1 MNFYELNDHPRGDAD
16 TCYSEEKGYNQGDA
30 ASCPACGGPV
40 SLLTWLPP
48 YRVVLKLYGKEFG
61 DFVFIPGGDDFL
73 VSQKFREV
81 YVSNRLTGLSGFD
94 AVEVLNVKTRRKR
107 ILPPPNYFRVSPN
120 YGQTALDLKASGFEW
135 HEPPKCDYCRE
146 ATKIRWQRLI
156 VEEGTWSGEDAF
168 RPRGLSGTV
177 MVTQRF
183 KDACEQ
189 NGITNAFFTPAELAG
204 HDFEPWNKG

>member
-1 MNFYELNDHPRGDAD
+1 MQFYELEEFPRGEAD
-16 TCYSEEKGYNQGDA
+16 TCYQEEAGYNQGDA
-30 ASCPACGGPV
+30 ASCPICGATT

-48 YRVVLKLYGKEFG
+48 YRAILTLHGNQFG
-61 DFVFIPGGDDFL
+61 DLTFSGSDDFL
-73 VSQKFREV
+73 VSHKFREV
-81 YVSNRLTGLSGFD
+81 YDRNGLTGLSGFD
-94 AVEVLNVKTRRKR
+94 PVEVLRVKTPKRR
-107 ILPPPNYFRVSPN
+107 LPDRPLYFRVTAN

-135 HEPPKCDYCRE
+135 HEPPKCTYCRE

-177 MVTQRF
+177 MVSQRF

-189 NGITNAFFTPAELAG
+189 NGITNAFFTLAEIAG
-204 HDFEPWNKG
+204 HDFEPWNTG